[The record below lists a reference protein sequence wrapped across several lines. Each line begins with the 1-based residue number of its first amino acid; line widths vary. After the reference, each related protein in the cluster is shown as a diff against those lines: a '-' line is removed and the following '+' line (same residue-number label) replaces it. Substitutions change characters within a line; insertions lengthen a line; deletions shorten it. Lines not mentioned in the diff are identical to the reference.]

1 MLVEVIP
8 NLYIGD
14 VNLLR
19 KVNLLE
25 ENNIK
30 VIFTSNYLFNF
41 PDDFEYHN
49 YEICDDILANNNFY
63 NIGVINHLSLIAK
76 KIQKE
81 MNVNQNK
88 VYVEYLSPNILAVV
102 LAFLIINNK
111 VTFKEA
117 NDFLEFKIEKKLL
130 LDKILAFQLK
140 YLDYLYNENEYP
152 CNYLLEYNGIY
163 YSDYD
168 ILLNYDNLKDYDKIY
183 LFTHLNHKMFSFPD
197 EINNLIKPILLD
209 SLSLFELISRA
220 KDLEYY
226 RNILIITPDRISTDY
241 LIQDY
246 NFKFGIHNLKDF
258 AGGCSKMEIYYYQT
272 GLTSRKYQIFLMN
285 HESFPGITPIEY
297 LIKKYQ
303 IIQKE
308 IDKIINNEIQ
318 DPLDIYKLELSKS
331 LESLSKFNSNIKEL
345 NTLYR
350 KINHQLNNLL
360 EI

>member
-1 MLVEVIP
+1 MLVEVFK

-14 VNLLR
+14 VNLL
-19 KVNLLE
+19 KKGNLLE
-25 ENNIK
+25 ENDIK

-41 PDDFEYHN
+41 PDNFEYHN
-49 YEICDDILANNNFY
+49 YEICEDILANNNFY

-81 MNVNQNK
+81 INVNKKK
-88 VYVEYLSPNILAVV
+88 VYVEFLSSNILSVV

-111 VTFKEA
+111 ISYYEA
-117 NDFLEFKIEKKLL
+117 RILLEMELDKKLL
-130 LDKILAFQLK
+130 LDKILVFQLK
-140 YLDYLYNENEYP
+140 YIDYLYNENEYP

-168 ILLNYDNLKDYDKIY
+168 ILLNYDNLKDYKKIY
-183 LFTHLNHKMFSFPD
+183 LFTHLDVKIFGFPD
-197 EINNLIKPILLD
+197 EINNLITPILLD

-220 KDLEYY
+220 KNLEYS

-246 NFKFGIHNLKDF
+246 NFKFGIQNIKDY
-258 AGGCSKMEIYYYQT
+258 ADGCSKMEIYYYQT
-272 GLTSRKYQIFLMN
+272 GITSRKYQIFLMN
-285 HESFPGITPIEY
+285 HEPFPGITPIEY
-297 LIKKYQ
+297 LTNKYQ

-308 IDKIINNEIQ
+308 ITRISNNEIP

-350 KINHQLNNLL
+350 KINHTLNNLL